1 MRVIWN
7 AISAELYSN
16 MRRELF
22 EKLTVFSTITRMEDG
37 YWGDRKIMTEWG
49 IKDSALPIIKYLET
63 GDPEDPTIE
72 LFLASYEKEA
82 CDE

>member
-1 MRVIWN
+1 
-7 AISAELYSN
+7 
-16 MRRELF
+16 
-22 EKLTVFSTITRMEDG
+22 MEDG

-49 IKDSALPIIKYLET
+49 IKDSDLPIIKYLET